1 VISDRILRFLVLTL
15 VRPKDKCT
23 LDTFKQRLYAHYGI
37 AVDGDELSRACRW
50 VGIPEITESRHSAG
64 KWLETMLKE
73 AGFLTELSDA
83 VSLVQN
89 PFETLL
95 PEVKEEAS

>member
-1 VISDRILRFLVLTL
+1 M
-15 VRPKDKCT
+15 CT

-37 AVDGDELSRACRW
+37 AVDGEELSRACRW

-64 KWLETMLKE
+64 KWFETMLKA

-89 PFETLL
+89 PFESLL